1 MAAIRQQRFGL
12 VLSGGGARGAYE
24 AGVARYLAC
33 NLAPKIG
40 GLPFRIACGTSIGAA
55 QVAWLA
61 GHGFS
66 SASARRLSAIW
77 QTLTT
82 DQVFHFEA
90 MDLLKSPAQLFRR
103 GRQRAGSSL
112 VDPRP
117 MHRLIRSL
125 FPAKGLRRR
134 LSSGALTALS
144 VSTTRVSDGLSVRF
158 VDHSEQEWRAYHSP
172 PTVSVRGARITADHV
187 LASAAI
193 PFIFPPV
200 AVDGSFYVDG
210 SLRQNT
216 PLTPALRLGSERI
229 LVLGCKAPFQPAP
242 EPEGT
247 DEQTPNLFYLL
258 GKALDALM
266 LDPVSQDLDRVEAM
280 NRMLDWGTR
289 TYGPDFIDRMNADL
303 TPAAGHP
310 YRLVRTHLV
319 HPREDLGRVA
329 AAAFRTGEASL
340 NRATRMLL
348 STIAAR
354 EGEEDADLLSYL
366 LFDRTYTG
374 ELERLGWEDARDSE
388 AELVRFFT
396 DVDA

>member
-1 MAAIRQQRFGL
+1 MTVSGKQRFGL

-24 AGVARYLAC
+24 AGVMRYLAC

-40 GLPFRIACGTSIGAA
+40 GLPFQIACGTSIGAA

-61 GHGFS
+61 GHGFT

-90 MDLLKSPAQLFRR
+90 MDLLRSPAQLFRR
-103 GRQRAGSSL
+103 SGQRAGGSL

-125 FPAKGLRRR
+125 FPEKGLRRR
-134 LSSGALTALS
+134 LASGALRALS
-144 VSTTRVSDGLSVRF
+144 ISTTQVSDGLSVRF
-158 VDHSEQEWRAYHSP
+158 VDHSEQEWRSYHSP
-172 PTVSVRGARITADHV
+172 PTIAVRRARITAEHV

-200 AVDGSFYVDG
+200 AVDGGYHVDG

-229 LVLGCKAPFQPAP
+229 LVIGCKAPFTPSP
-242 EPEGT
+242 PPEGS
-247 DEQTPNLFYLL
+247 EASPNLFYLL

-266 LDPVSQDLDRVEAM
+266 LDPVAQDLDRVEAM
-280 NRMLDWGTR
+280 NTFLDWGTR
-289 TYGPDFIDRMNADL
+289 SYGGDFIDRLNADL
-303 TPAAGHP
+303 APRAGHP
-310 YRLVRTHLV
+310 YRLVRTRLI
-319 HPREDLGRVA
+319 HPSEDLGRVA

-340 NRATRMLL
+340 NRATRLLL
-348 STIAAR
+348 STVAAR

-366 LFDRTYTG
+366 LFDRCYTA
-374 ELERLGWEDARDSE
+374 ELERLGWEDARDKE
-388 AELVRFFT
+388 EDLAGFLTGTR
-396 DVDA
+396 A